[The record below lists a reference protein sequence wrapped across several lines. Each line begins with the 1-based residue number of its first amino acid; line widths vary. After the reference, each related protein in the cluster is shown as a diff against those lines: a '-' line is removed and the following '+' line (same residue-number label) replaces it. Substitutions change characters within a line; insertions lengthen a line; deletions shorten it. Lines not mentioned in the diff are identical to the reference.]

1 MLLLLLLE
9 KIIGA
14 IVFLDEKIGNIR
26 YNRGM
31 SEKICH
37 ALHDVRFAAKR
48 WGVLEKCVGNR
59 EKEVTANE
67 TGVQTVWKRI

>member
-1 MLLLLLLE
+1 MLLLIFG
-9 KIIGA
+9 KKTAGA
-14 IVFLDEKIGNIR
+14 AGFLGAKIGNIR